1 MADRWSGAAAS
12 MGFAVV
18 MLAAAGCGMAV
29 LRVLRADTDSPAER
43 FVMSSAVGLG
53 LLAYAVLA
61 VGLLGDLRPPPLLAP
76 VLIQAALGARDPAAW
91 ARALTGP
98 IHPRG

>member
-1 MADRWSGAAAS
+1 MADRWFGAAALI
-12 MGFAVV
+12 GFAVV

-29 LRVLRADTDSPAER
+29 LRALRADTDSPAER

-61 VGLLGDLRPPPLLAP
+61 VGLLRDLRPPPLPAP
-76 VLIQAALGARDPAAW
+76 VLVHAAIGAGDPAAW
-91 ARALTGP
+91 ARALTAP
-98 IHPRG
+98 V